1 MESPQ
6 TGSGPTGEFSFRI
19 SPLENLEKVRL
30 QFVERALSEFR
41 KFSEKFQGIH
51 RLTLRLQAA
60 SLTEIEFPERL
71 VPLAKKFGVPLHKI
85 GIDVSGIGSLDQR
98 SSPLQVMT
106 RLRMKGIELAVG
118 EYGGAIGIQQLRQIS
133 ATELKIDGRIVQNIF
148 ASERDSIMAQKII
161 LIAHELNIKAVAE
174 GVETKE

>member
-1 MESPQ
+1 
-6 TGSGPTGEFSFRI
+6 
-19 SPLENLEKVRL
+19 
-30 QFVERALSEFR
+30 
-41 KFSEKFQGIH
+41 
-51 RLTLRLQAA
+51 
-60 SLTEIEFPERL
+60 
-71 VPLAKKFGVPLHKI
+71 
-85 GIDVSGIGSLDQR
+85 
-98 SSPLQVMT
+98 MT

-174 GVETKE
+174 GVETEQSTGVPAPS